1 MADGV
6 GGALVVEVGS
16 RPCAAR
22 SASARRAAVCCWV
35 GFVVLVACV
44 AFGLPD
50 GLDRRVLAIARP
62 GDEWGPGQVRWDMV
76 VEALRPPV
84 AATALVVVAVAVGL
98 ARRSVRPVAVA
109 ALAAAVAVGVT
120 LLVKFAVAR
129 PDPHLTGT
137 GHGGSFPSGHT
148 VGVVVCVGLAV
159 QLLRPGAHVWVG
171 AAAALAAGAVMGVA
185 LVVIGAH
192 WPSDVL
198 GGLALGLAVLC
209 TVAATGRVPDRAAA
223 DLWEGEQV
231 GGRPGS

>member
-1 MADGV
+1 MAVGV
-6 GGALVVEVGS
+6 GGAFVVEVS
-16 RPCAAR
+16 RRPEAER
-22 SASARRAAVCCWV
+22 SASTRRAALCCWV
-35 GFVVLVACV
+35 GFAVLTACV

-50 GLDRRVLAIARP
+50 RLDGRVLALARP
-62 GDEWGPGQVRWDMV
+62 GDGWGPGQVRWDMV

-120 LLVKFAVAR
+120 LLVKFALAR

-159 QLLRPGAHVWVG
+159 QLLRPRARVWVR
-171 AAAALAAGAVMGVA
+171 AAAALAAGMVMGVA
-185 LVVIGAH
+185 LVVTGAH

-209 TVAATGRVPDRAAA
+209 TVAATGRKRNRAAG

-231 GGRPGS
+231 GGRPES